1 MQLPHAT
8 NGLFRRIQIQLLVS
22 LAMLLT
28 TSATY
33 AEDLKVIELFTSQGC
48 YSCPAADKLIA
59 QLARKDTD
67 ILNLEFHVDYWNKL
81 QYRNAGNW
89 VDPFSAPQYSQRQR
103 QYSALNLRGENGVYT
118 PQAVINGV
126 YGHVGSNYRA
136 LKSELDK
143 VNPQSVSVEITRI
156 DATNLAVRAISDS
169 ATDADADIY
178 LVSFLPEVSTTITS
192 GENNGKTMENHNVVV
207 DMRPIGSL
215 AQAAGKQLKVSY
227 SGGENRDCAVLV
239 QRAQQGAILGA
250 ARCP

>member
-1 MQLPHAT
+1 MHVPHAT
-8 NGLFRRIQIQLLVS
+8 NGVFRRIQIRLFVS
-22 LAMLLT
+22 LVMLLT

-33 AEDLKVIELFTSQGC
+33 AGELKVVELFTSQGC

-59 QLARKDTD
+59 QLASKDAD

-89 VDPFSAPQYSQRQR
+89 VDPFSAPQFSQRQR

-126 YGHVGSNYRA
+126 FGQVGSNYRA
-136 LKSELDK
+136 LKSELEK
-143 VNPQSVSVEITRI
+143 VNPQSVAVEITRI
-156 DATNLAVRAISDS
+156 DATNLAVRAKSD
-169 ATDADADIY
+169 TTTEADANIY
-178 LVSFLPEVSTTITS
+178 LVSFLPKVSTTITS

-207 DMRPIGSL
+207 DMRSIGSL
-215 AQAAGKQLKVSY
+215 AQAAGKQLRVSY
-227 SGGENRDCAVLV
+227 SGGENRGCAVLV
-239 QRAQQGAILGA
+239 QRKQQGAIIGA